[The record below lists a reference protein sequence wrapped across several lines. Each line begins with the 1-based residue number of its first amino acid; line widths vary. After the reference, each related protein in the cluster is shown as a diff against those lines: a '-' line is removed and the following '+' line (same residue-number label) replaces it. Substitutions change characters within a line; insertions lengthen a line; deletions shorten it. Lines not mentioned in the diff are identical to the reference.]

1 MTEAGLEVLK
11 RELVGKKANK
21 QLKKEGKIPG
31 IYYMHGED
39 SIPVAVDAK
48 QLKTMIQSEA
58 SIIDLQFD
66 GDEKSTKSVIRE
78 VQWDPLYGRP
88 LHVDFMGIKLT
99 EKVHVDV
106 PVHIVGTAVGVK
118 QEGGITQHIIR
129 EISIE
134 ALPLD
139 IPEHIDV
146 DITDLN
152 IGDSVRIEDLS
163 IDKVKILADLT
174 QSIVVIRP
182 PAVIEEPEVE
192 EEEGLEEGEEG
203 AEPEVIGEKKE
214 ESGEESSE

>member
-1 MTEAGLEVLK
+1 MAEAGLEVQK
-11 RELVGKKANK
+11 REIVGKKANQ

-31 IYYMHGED
+31 IYYIHGEE

-48 QLKTMIQSEA
+48 QLKTLIQSEA
-58 SIIDLQFD
+58 SIIDLKFD
-66 GDEKSTKSVIRE
+66 GDKKPTQSIIRE
-78 VQWDPLYGRP
+78 VQWDPLYGHP

-106 PVHIVGTAVGVK
+106 PVHILGTAFGVK
-118 QEGGITQHIIR
+118 QEGGIMQHIIR

-146 DITDLN
+146 DITDLD
-152 IGDSVRIEDLS
+152 IGDSIRIDDLS
-163 IDKVKILADLT
+163 IDKVKILTDPT

-182 PAVIEEPEVE
+182 PTIVEEPVV
-192 EEEGLEEGEEG
+192 EEEGLEEAEEA

>member
-1 MTEAGLEVLK
+1 MSESGLEVQK
-11 RELVGKKANK
+11 RDVVGKKANK

-31 IYYMHGED
+31 IYYIHGED
-39 SIPVAVDAK
+39 SIPIAMDAK
-48 QLKTMIQSEA
+48 QLKTLIQSET
-58 SIIDLQFD
+58 SIIDLKFD
-66 GDEKSTKSVIRE
+66 GDKKLTKSIIRE
-78 VQWDPLYGRP
+78 VQWDPLYGHP

-118 QEGGITQHIIR
+118 QEGGIMQHIIR

-146 DITDLN
+146 DITDLD
-152 IGDSVRIEDLS
+152 IGGSVRIDDLS
-163 IDKVKILADLT
+163 IDKVKILSDPT

-182 PAVIEEPEVE
+182 PTVIEEPEVE
-192 EEEGLEEGEEG
+192 EEVLEEGEEA

-214 ESGEESSE
+214 ESDEESSE

>member
-1 MTEAGLEVLK
+1 MSEVGLEIQK
-11 RELVGKKANK
+11 REVVDKKVNK
-21 QLKKEGKIPG
+21 QLRSEGKIPG

-48 QLKTMIQSEA
+48 QLKLMIQSEA
-58 SIIDLQFD
+58 SIIDLRFD
-66 GDEKSTKSVIRE
+66 GDKKATKSVIRE
-78 VQWDPLYGRP
+78 IQWDPLDGHP

-99 EKVHVDV
+99 EKVTVDV
-106 PVHIVGTAVGVK
+106 PVHIVGTSIGVK

-129 EISIE
+129 EVSIE

-139 IPEHIDV
+139 IPERIDV

-152 IGDSVRIEDLS
+152 IGDSVRIDDLS
-163 IDKVKILADLT
+163 IDKVKILTDPT

-182 PAVIEEPEVE
+182 PTIIEEPEV
-192 EEEGLEEGEEG
+192 EEEGLEEGEEL

-214 ESGEESSE
+214 ESEESSE

>member
-1 MTEAGLEVLK
+1 MSESGFEVQK
-11 RELVGKKANK
+11 RDVVGKKANK

-31 IYYMHGED
+31 IYYIHGED

-48 QLKTMIQSEA
+48 QLKTLIQSET
-58 SIIDLQFD
+58 SIIDLKFD
-66 GDEKSTKSVIRE
+66 GDKKLTKSIIRE
-78 VQWDPLYGRP
+78 VQWDPLYGHP

-118 QEGGITQHIIR
+118 QEGGIMQHIIR

-146 DITDLN
+146 DITDLD
-152 IGDSVRIEDLS
+152 IGGSVRIDDLS
-163 IDKVKILADLT
+163 IDKVKILSDPT

-182 PAVIEEPEVE
+182 PTVIEEPEVE
-192 EEEGLEEGEEG
+192 EEVLEEGEEA

-214 ESGEESSE
+214 ESDEESSE

>member
-1 MTEAGLEVLK
+1 MSESGLEVQK
-11 RELVGKKANK
+11 RDVVGKKANK

-31 IYYMHGED
+31 IYYIHGED

-48 QLKTMIQSEA
+48 QLKTLIQSET
-58 SIIDLQFD
+58 SIIDLKFD
-66 GDEKSTKSVIRE
+66 GDKKLTKSIIRE
-78 VQWDPLYGRP
+78 VQWDPLYGHP

-118 QEGGITQHIIR
+118 QEGGIMQHIIR

-139 IPEHIDV
+139 IPDHIDV
-146 DITDLN
+146 DISDLD
-152 IGDSVRIEDLS
+152 IGDSIRIDDLS
-163 IDKVKILADLT
+163 IEKVKILSDLT

-182 PAVIEEPEVE
+182 PTIIEEPEV
-192 EEEGLEEGEEG
+192 EEEGLEEGEEA
-203 AEPEVIGEKKE
+203 AEPEVVGEKKE
-214 ESGEESSE
+214 ESDEDSE

>member
-1 MTEAGLEVLK
+1 MSESGFEVQK
-11 RELVGKKANK
+11 RDVVGKKANK

-31 IYYMHGED
+31 IYYIHGED

-48 QLKTMIQSEA
+48 QLKTLIQSET
-58 SIIDLQFD
+58 SIIDLKFD
-66 GDEKSTKSVIRE
+66 GDKKLTKSIIRE
-78 VQWDPLYGRP
+78 VQWDPLYGHP

-106 PVHIVGTAVGVK
+106 PVHIVGIAVGVK
-118 QEGGITQHIIR
+118 QEGGIMQHIIR

-146 DITDLN
+146 DITDLD
-152 IGDSVRIEDLS
+152 IGGSVRIDDLS
-163 IDKVKILADLT
+163 IDKVKILSDPT

-182 PAVIEEPEVE
+182 PTIIEEPEVE
-192 EEEGLEEGEEG
+192 EEVLEEGEEA

-214 ESGEESSE
+214 ESDEESSE